1 MYLLLVRPPLSRAL
15 VLLFFE
21 ESLKLLLTIALL
33 LLFFSGRPAAMVGA
47 TWVWSLVA
55 KLCLVVLVGSATFCC
70 VASTAAGFCELTVLL
85 FLTEASDFC
94 ALAPEPLLFF
104 ALLEAASCF
113 FSFSAYAFF
122 MTAVI
127 PSKKP

>member
-55 KLCLVVLVGSATFCC
+55 KLCLVVLVG
-70 VASTAAGFCELTVLL
+70 
-85 FLTEASDFC
+85 
-94 ALAPEPLLFF
+94 
-104 ALLEAASCF
+104 
-113 FSFSAYAFF
+113 
-122 MTAVI
+122 
-127 PSKKP
+127 